1 MKNMTCLQYVINGM
15 NDKIFDF
22 AKTKKGKAL
31 VAAYKKL
38 IFCREDQ
45 AEEFLIAY
53 NSYYMVIAAMQLKG
67 MPNTPKSVVNFMLSE
82 EFEELSEEIRKVV
95 TENDAML
102 MSFLNRKQKRKLEA
116 LFA

>member
-1 MKNMTCLQYVINGM
+1 MNMTCLQYCINGM
-15 NDKIFDF
+15 SDRIFNF
-22 AKTKKGKAL
+22 AKTKEGKAL

-53 NSYYMVIAAMQLKG
+53 NSYYMVVAAMRLKR

-95 TENDAML
+95 TENYEML
-102 MSFLNRKQKRKLEA
+102 MSFLDRKQKRKLEA
-116 LFA
+116 LFT